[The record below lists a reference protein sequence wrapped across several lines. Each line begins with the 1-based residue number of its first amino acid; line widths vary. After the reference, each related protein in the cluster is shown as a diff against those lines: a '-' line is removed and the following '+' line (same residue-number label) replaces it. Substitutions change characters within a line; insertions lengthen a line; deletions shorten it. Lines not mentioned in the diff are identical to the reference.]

1 MEEWVSAWVRSQR
14 SEGERGIEI
23 KNFGSSYY
31 VYRSTTF
38 WDKELKKRRKRST
51 YLGKLD
57 KERGFISSK
66 KGIPRFR
73 PRSIRQYGNAML
85 LHRAMQDLLP
95 LLKEGF
101 DEFWQEIYA
110 LATTRI
116 LGYIPLKRVGS
127 VWERLHDPKKLTP
140 NLSPK
145 KLSEVLK
152 VVGSD
157 REGQDLIFKE
167 LSRNGRQF
175 VYDLSVVFTR
185 SEGINIAELGY
196 NKDHVYVPQ
205 INLALLYSVDKGLPT
220 MIRALPGSI
229 KDITSLYNSLIEGG
243 GIEGKILILDRGFFS
258 KDVVAFLLEQEISF
272 LLPARRNSKLYD
284 IRIHLTGHFFYRERL
299 IRFGKRRVK
308 GYFLYLFEDAVLRM
322 EEEKTLYKRL
332 DEGTINK
339 ERLGRGLKR
348 AGRIL
353 ILSDLNKDG
362 GEVFM
367 MYKQRGGVENQFD
380 TYKNVLNA
388 DRMYLQDDESVFG
401 HLFTSFLAL
410 YGYCK
415 LDVALKDAGLLRK
428 FSPLD
433 LLEEFSKVYIVTDG
447 EQEVISEI
455 PRKVAELDKL
465 LGIDVFPKMMRS

>member
-1 MEEWVSAWVRSQR
+1 MEEWVSAWVRARR

-38 WDKELKKRRKRST
+38 WDREAKKRRKRST

-57 KERGFISSK
+57 EERGFISSK

-85 LHRAMQDLLP
+85 LHRAMQDLPP

-101 DEFWQEIYA
+101 DELWQEIYA
-110 LATTRI
+110 LSTTRI
-116 LGYIPLKRVGS
+116 LGYIPLKRIGS
-127 VWERLHDPKKLTP
+127 VWERLHDPNKLTP
-140 NLSPK
+140 NLSSK

-157 REGQDLIFKE
+157 RSGQDLIFRE

-185 SEGINIAELGY
+185 SEGINIAEVGY
-196 NKDHVYVPQ
+196 NKDHMYVPQ
-205 INLALLYSVDKGLPT
+205 INLALLYSVDKDLPT
-220 MIRALPGSI
+220 MIRALPGAI
-229 KDITSLYNSLIEGG
+229 KDITSLYNSLRES

-272 LLPARRNSKLYD
+272 LLPARRNSRLYD

-299 IRFGKRRVK
+299 IRFGKRRVE

-322 EEEKTLYKRL
+322 EEEKTMYKRL

-339 ERLGRGLKR
+339 ERLERGLKR

-353 ILSDLNKDG
+353 LISNLDKDG
-362 GEVFM
+362 REVFT

-410 YGYCK
+410 YGYCT
-415 LDVALKDAGLLRK
+415 LEAALKKAGLLRK
-428 FSPLD
+428 FSPID
-433 LLEEFSKVYIVTDG
+433 LLEEFSKVYIVMDG
-447 EQEVISEI
+447 EREVISEI

-465 LGIDVFPKMMRS
+465 LGIDVFPKMTRS

>member
-1 MEEWVSAWVRSQR
+1 MEEWVSAWVRAQR
-14 SEGERGIEI
+14 SEGERGIEV
-23 KNFGSSYY
+23 KHFGSSYY

-38 WDKELKKRRKRST
+38 WDRESKKRRKRST

-101 DEFWQEIYA
+101 DELWQEIYA

-127 VWERLHDPKKLTP
+127 VWERLHDPNKLTP

-152 VVGSD
+152 AIGSD
-157 REGQDLIFKE
+157 RGGQDLIFRE

-175 VYDLSVVFTR
+175 VYDLSVIFTR
-185 SEGINIAELGY
+185 SEGINIAEEGY
-196 NKDHVYVPQ
+196 NKDHAYVPQ

-229 KDITSLYNSLIEGG
+229 KDITSLYNSLIQCGS
-243 GIEGKILILDRGFFS
+243 IEGKILILDRGFFS
-258 KDVVAFLLEQEISF
+258 EDVVAFLLEQGISF

-299 IRFGKRRVK
+299 IRFGKRRVE
-308 GYFLYLFEDAVLRM
+308 GYFLYLFEDAVLRL

-332 DEGTINK
+332 DEGTIDK
-339 ERLGRGLKR
+339 ERLGKGLKR

-353 ILSDLNKDG
+353 IISDLDKAG

-367 MYKQRGGVENQFD
+367 MYKQRGGVEIQFD

-401 HLFTSFLAL
+401 HLFTSFLTL
-410 YGYCK
+410 YGYCT
-415 LDVALKDAGLLRK
+415 LEAALKKAGLLHK
-428 FSPLD
+428 FSPQD

-447 EQEVISEI
+447 EREVISEI

-465 LGIDVFPKMMRS
+465 LGIDVFPKMTRS

>member
-1 MEEWVSAWVRSQR
+1 MEEWVSTWVRAQR

-23 KNFGSSYY
+23 KNFGRSYY

-101 DEFWQEIYA
+101 DELWQEIYA
-110 LATTRI
+110 LSTTRI
-116 LGYIPLKRVGS
+116 LGYIPLKRVAS
-127 VWERLHDPKKLTP
+127 VWERLHDPNNLTP
-140 NLSPK
+140 NLSSK

-152 VVGSD
+152 AVGSD
-157 REGQDLIFKE
+157 RGGQDIIFRE

-185 SEGINIAELGY
+185 SDGINIAEMGY

-229 KDITSLYNSLIEGG
+229 KDITSLYNSLREIGL
-243 GIEGKILILDRGFFS
+243 EGKILILDRGFFS
-258 KDVVAFLLEQEISF
+258 KDVVAFLLEQETSF

-299 IRFGKRRVK
+299 IRFGKRRVE

-332 DEGTINK
+332 DEETIDK

-353 ILSDLNKDG
+353 LISDLDKDG

-401 HLFTSFLAL
+401 HIFTSFLAL
-410 YGYCK
+410 YGYCT
-415 LDVALKDAGLLRK
+415 LETALKEAGLRPK
-428 FSPLD
+428 FSPMD

-447 EQEVISEI
+447 EQEIISEI

>member
-1 MEEWVSAWVRSQR
+1 MEEWVSDWVRAQR

-23 KNFGSSYY
+23 KNFGCSYY

-95 LLKEGF
+95 LLKEAF
-101 DEFWQEIYA
+101 DELWQEIYV

-116 LGYIPLKRVGS
+116 LGYTPLKRVAS
-127 VWERLHDPKKLTP
+127 VWGRLHDPNNLTP
-140 NLSPK
+140 NLSSK

-152 VVGSD
+152 AVGSD
-157 REGQDLIFKE
+157 RGGQDIIFRE

-185 SEGINIAELGY
+185 SEGINIAEMGY

-229 KDITSLYNSLIEGG
+229 KDITSLYNSLREG

-258 KDVVAFLLEQEISF
+258 KDVVAFLLEQETSF

-299 IRFGKRRVK
+299 IRFGKRRVE

-332 DEGTINK
+332 DEETIDK
-339 ERLGRGLKR
+339 EKLGRGLKR

-353 ILSDLNKDG
+353 LISDLDKAG

-410 YGYCK
+410 YGYCT
-415 LDVALKDAGLLRK
+415 LEAALKEAGLLRK

-455 PRKVAELDKL
+455 PKKVAELDKL

>member
-1 MEEWVSAWVRSQR
+1 M
-14 SEGERGIEI
+14 
-23 KNFGSSYY
+23 
-31 VYRSTTF
+31 
-38 WDKELKKRRKRST
+38 
-51 YLGKLD
+51 
-57 KERGFISSK
+57 
-66 KGIPRFR
+66 
-73 PRSIRQYGNAML
+73 M

-101 DEFWQEIYA
+101 GELWQEIYA

-127 VWERLHDPKKLTP
+127 VWERLHDPEKLAP

-152 VVGSD
+152 AVGAN

-185 SEGINIAELGY
+185 SEGINLAEVGY
-196 NKDHVYVPQ
+196 NKDHVYLPQ
-205 INLALLYSVDKGLPT
+205 LNLALLYSVDRGLPT

-229 KDITSLYNSLIEGG
+229 KDITSLYNSLREC

-258 KDVVAFLLEQEISF
+258 EGAVAFLLEHGISF
-272 LLPARRNSKLYD
+272 LIPARRNSELYD
-284 IRIHLTGHFFYRERL
+284 TRIHLTGHFFYRERL
-299 IRFGKRRVK
+299 IRVGKRRVE

-332 DEGTINK
+332 DAGAIDK
-339 ERLGRGLKR
+339 ERLVSGLKR

-353 ILSDLNKDG
+353 ILSDLDKDG
-362 GEVFM
+362 ESVFT
-367 MYKQRGGVENQFD
+367 MYKQRGRVENQFD

-401 HLFTSFLAL
+401 HIFISFLAL
-410 YGYCK
+410 YGYCT
-415 LDVALKDAGLLRK
+415 LEAALKDAGLLQK
-428 FSPLD
+428 LSPLD

-447 EQEVISEI
+447 GQEVISEI
-455 PRKVAELDKL
+455 PRRVAEFDKQVGL
-465 LGIDVFPKMMRS
+465 DVFPKMMRS

>member
-1 MEEWVSAWVRSQR
+1 MEEWVSAWVRARR

-38 WDKELKKRRKRST
+38 WDREAKKRRKRST

-57 KERGFISSK
+57 EERGFISSK

-85 LHRAMQDLLP
+85 LHRAMQDLPP

-101 DEFWQEIYA
+101 DELWQEIYA
-110 LATTRI
+110 LSTTRI
-116 LGYIPLKRVGS
+116 LGYIPLKRIGS
-127 VWERLHDPKKLTP
+127 VWERLHDPNKLTP
-140 NLSPK
+140 NLSSK

-157 REGQDLIFKE
+157 RSGQDLIFRE

-185 SEGINIAELGY
+185 SEGINIAEVGY
-196 NKDHVYVPQ
+196 NKDHMYVPQ
-205 INLALLYSVDKGLPT
+205 INLALLYSVDKDLPT
-220 MIRALPGSI
+220 MIRALPGAI
-229 KDITSLYNSLIEGG
+229 KDITSLYNSLRES

-272 LLPARRNSKLYD
+272 LLPARRNSRLYD

-299 IRFGKRRVK
+299 IRFGKRRVE

-322 EEEKTLYKRL
+322 EEEKTMYKRL

-339 ERLGRGLKR
+339 ERLERGLKR

-353 ILSDLNKDG
+353 LISNLDKDG
-362 GEVFM
+362 REVFT

-410 YGYCK
+410 YGYCT
-415 LDVALKDAGLLRK
+415 LEAALKKAGLLRK
-428 FSPLD
+428 FSPID
-433 LLEEFSKVYIVTDG
+433 LLEEFSKVYIVMDG
-447 EQEVISEI
+447 EREVISEI

-465 LGIDVFPKMMRS
+465 LGIDVFPKMMRC

>member
-1 MEEWVSAWVRSQR
+1 MEEWVSDWVRAQR

-23 KNFGSSYY
+23 KNFGSAYY

-85 LHRAMQDLLP
+85 LHRAMHDLLP
-95 LLKEGF
+95 LLKEAF
-101 DEFWQEIYA
+101 DELWQEIYV

-116 LGYIPLKRVGS
+116 LGYTPLKRVAS
-127 VWERLHDPKKLTP
+127 VWGRLHDPNNLTP
-140 NLSPK
+140 NLSSK

-152 VVGSD
+152 AVGSD
-157 REGQDLIFKE
+157 RSGQDIIFRE

-185 SEGINIAELGY
+185 SEGINIAEMGY

-229 KDITSLYNSLIEGG
+229 KDITSLYNSLRES

-258 KDVVAFLLEQEISF
+258 KDVVAFLLEQETSF

-299 IRFGKRRVK
+299 IRFGKRRVE

-332 DEGTINK
+332 DEETIDK

-353 ILSDLNKDG
+353 LLSDLDKDG

-410 YGYCK
+410 YGYCT
-415 LDVALKDAGLLRK
+415 LEAALKEAGLLRK

-447 EQEVISEI
+447 ELEVISEI

>member
-1 MEEWVSAWVRSQR
+1 MEEWVSTWVRARR

-23 KNFGSSYY
+23 KHFGSSYY
-31 VYRSTTF
+31 VYRSTTV
-38 WDKELKKRRKRST
+38 WDRESKKRRKRST

-66 KGIPRFR
+66 EGIPRFR
-73 PRSIRQYGNAML
+73 PRSIRQYGSAML

-101 DEFWQEIYA
+101 DELWQEIYA

-116 LGYIPLKRVGS
+116 LGYVPLKRVGC
-127 VWERLHDPKKLTP
+127 VWERLHDPKKLAP

-152 VVGSD
+152 AVGAN
-157 REGQDLIFKE
+157 REGQNLIFKE

-185 SEGINIAELGY
+185 SEGINLAEVGY
-196 NKDHVYVPQ
+196 NKDHVYLPQ
-205 INLALLYSVDKGLPT
+205 INLALLYSVDRGLPT

-229 KDITSLYNSLIEGG
+229 KDITALYNSLREC

-258 KDVVAFLLEQEISF
+258 KDVVAFLLGHEISF
-272 LLPARRNSKLYD
+272 LLPARRNSELYD
-284 IRIHLTGHFFYRERL
+284 TRIHLTGHFFYRERL
-299 IRFGKRRVK
+299 IRVGKRRVE

-332 DEGTINK
+332 DEGTIDK
-339 ERLGRGLKR
+339 EKLGNGLKR

-353 ILSDLNKDG
+353 ILSDLDKDG
-362 GEVFM
+362 EEVFM
-367 MYKQRGGVENQFD
+367 LYKQRGGVENQFD

-410 YGYCK
+410 YGYCT
-415 LDVALKDAGLLRK
+415 LEAALKEAGLLPK
-428 FSPLD
+428 LSPLD

-447 EQEVISEI
+447 EHEVISEI
-455 PRKVAELDKL
+455 PRKVAELDKQVGL
-465 LGIDVFPKMMRS
+465 DVFPKMMRS

>member
-1 MEEWVSAWVRSQR
+1 MEEWVSAWVRAQR
-14 SEGERGIEI
+14 SEGERGIEV
-23 KNFGSSYY
+23 KHFGSSYY

-38 WDKELKKRRKRST
+38 WDRESKKRRKRST

-101 DEFWQEIYA
+101 DELWQEIYA

-127 VWERLHDPKKLTP
+127 VWERLHDPNKLTP

-152 VVGSD
+152 AIGSD
-157 REGQDLIFKE
+157 RGGQDLIFRE

-175 VYDLSVVFTR
+175 VYDLSVIFTR
-185 SEGINIAELGY
+185 SEGINIAEEGY
-196 NKDHVYVPQ
+196 NKDHAYVPQ

-229 KDITSLYNSLIEGG
+229 KDITSLYNSLIQCGS
-243 GIEGKILILDRGFFS
+243 IEGKILILDRGFFS
-258 KDVVAFLLEQEISF
+258 EDVVAFLLEQGISF

-299 IRFGKRRVK
+299 IRFGKRRVE
-308 GYFLYLFEDAVLRM
+308 GYFLYLFEDAVLRL

-332 DEGTINK
+332 DEGTIDK
-339 ERLGRGLKR
+339 ERLGKGLKR

-353 ILSDLNKDG
+353 IISDLDKAG

-367 MYKQRGGVENQFD
+367 MYKQRGGVEIQFD
-380 TYKNVLNA
+380 TYKNVLNS

-401 HLFTSFLAL
+401 HLFTSFLTL
-410 YGYCK
+410 YGYCT
-415 LDVALKDAGLLRK
+415 LEAALKKAGLLHK
-428 FSPLD
+428 FSPQD
-433 LLEEFSKVYIVTDG
+433 LLEVFSKVYIVTDG
-447 EQEVISEI
+447 EREVISEI

-465 LGIDVFPKMMRS
+465 LGIDVFPKMTRS